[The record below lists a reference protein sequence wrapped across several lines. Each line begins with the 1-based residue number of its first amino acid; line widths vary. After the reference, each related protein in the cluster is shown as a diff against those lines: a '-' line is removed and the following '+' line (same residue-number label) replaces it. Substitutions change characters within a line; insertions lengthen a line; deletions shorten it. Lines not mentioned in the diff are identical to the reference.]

1 MGVIWEAFWGS
12 RASVKLNFAWAKS
25 QVAIF
30 GVSRVS
36 LFFRI
41 YFQRAPREH
50 FYGFGTRSGF
60 HVGTIV
66 NKFCTF
72 LGYWL
77 RDRKKS
83 ISRCTFGR
91 GRRQGVTHRKTF
103 SGPARNLTKILSRP
117 CNPEGVQRICIS
129 TGFARAAGPPPPGNV
144 SCFLAARWLAAAL
157 KLIMFWDILKP
168 FWRHFGIT
176 EHHFGTTGIILGPLG
191 ATLGSLSTTL
201 PHVGPTYRF

>member
-1 MGVIWEAFWGS
+1 MCFLDDFRVALCLGILWIMACILGVIWEAFWGS

-77 RDRKKS
+77 RDRKKL

-103 SGPARNLTKILSRP
+103 SGPERNLRKVLSRP
-117 CNPEGVQRICIS
+117 CNPEGVRRILRAS
-129 TGFARAAGPPPPGNV
+129 PTAAGPFFGV
-144 SCFLAARWLAAAL
+144 TGGWL
-157 KLIMFWDILKP
+157 
-168 FWRHFGIT
+168 
-176 EHHFGTTGIILGPLG
+176 TGC
-191 ATLGSLSTTL
+191 
-201 PHVGPTYRF
+201 